1 MSSKEAKRVSDSY
14 TEQVQLLTKA
24 NMNGYN
30 RLFGGTLMGWIDV
43 VAAIVARRHSGRNV
57 TTAVVDTLQFKGPA
71 YENDHLLLTG
81 KVTYVGKTSMEICV
95 KTFVEALDGERRLI
109 NKAYV
114 VMVALDENEKPAE
127 VPGLI
132 LENEHEREA
141 WMRGEKRNKLR
152 KKRRTENY

>member
-1 MSSKEAKRVSDSY
+1 MKKKVCDSY

-30 RLFGGTLMGWIDV
+30 RLFGGELMQWIDV
-43 VAAIVARRHSGRNV
+43 VAAIVARRHSGHNV

-71 YENDHLLLTG
+71 YANECLVITG
-81 KVTYVGKTSMEICV
+81 KLTYVGKSSMEVCV
-95 KTFVEALDGERRLI
+95 NTYVESLRGTKRLI
-109 NKAYV
+109 NKAFV
-114 VMVALDENEKPAE
+114 VMVAMDEEEQPVT

-132 LENEHEREA
+132 LETDAEREEWKA
-141 WMRGEKRNKLR
+141 GERRHVLR

>member
-1 MSSKEAKRVSDSY
+1 MGKREAKRVSDSY

-30 RLFGGTLMGWIDV
+30 RLFGGTLMGWIDI

-95 KTFVEALDGERRLI
+95 KTFVEALDGERHLI

-114 VMVALDENEKPAE
+114 VMVALDENENPAE

-141 WMRGEKRNKLR
+141 WQRGEKRNKLR
-152 KKRRTENY
+152 KKRRAENY